1 MGGSALAMLLLDD
14 WETPQK
20 IRSVVLLFALGG
32 LVAFPFGFVLA
43 RVISYGGRYDAA
55 FAATFLSL
63 AFATACVT
71 GGFFALHYRSYYAEW
86 HAEAFSMT
94 WSLQFVFTVLAALYQ
109 FAVLGLRL
117 YFPIGF
123 VALLAASAWFARRAR

>member
-1 MGGSALAMLLLDD
+1 MGGSALAALLLDD
-14 WETPQK
+14 WDTPQK
-20 IRSVVLLFALGG
+20 IRSVILLFALGG
-32 LVAFPFGFVLA
+32 GVAFPFGFVLA
-43 RVISYGGRYDAA
+43 RIISHGRRYDAA
-55 FAATFLSL
+55 FAASFLSL

-86 HAEAFSMT
+86 HAEAFSLT
-94 WSLQFVFTVLAALYQ
+94 WSLQFVFTVLSALYQ